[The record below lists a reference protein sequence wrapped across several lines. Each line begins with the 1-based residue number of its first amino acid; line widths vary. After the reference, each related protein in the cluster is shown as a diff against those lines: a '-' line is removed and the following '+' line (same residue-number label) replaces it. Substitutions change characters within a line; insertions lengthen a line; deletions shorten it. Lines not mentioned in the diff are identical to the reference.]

1 MKRKL
6 TQKAVEHAKPGKH
19 YDDHGLILTVRP
31 SGSKYWFWRG
41 TVRGKRTDLGVG
53 TYPYVSLAEA
63 RDIAFQYRKLSK
75 AGQDPRV
82 NRGCPTFADALE
94 TVIALHRRTWKP
106 GGGSEQ
112 QWRSELGTHAI
123 PHLRSE
129 AGGRDHDHRR
139 DGCSDDG
146 PFLDQKANDREAC
159 TPENRSGDEVGY
171 RSGTLRRQPGR
182 GCH

>member
-1 MKRKL
+1 MKKRL
-6 TQKAVEHAKPGKH
+6 TQKSVEHAKPGKH
-19 YDDHGLILTVRP
+19 YDEHGLILTVRP

-75 AGQDPRV
+75 AGQDPRA

-112 QWRSELGTHAI
+112 QWRSE
-123 PHLRSE
+123 
-129 AGGRDHDHRR
+129 
-139 DGCSDDG
+139 
-146 PFLDQKANDREAC
+146 
-159 TPENRSGDEVGY
+159 
-171 RSGTLRRQPGR
+171 PGR
-182 GCH
+182 GCHRCSAPQA